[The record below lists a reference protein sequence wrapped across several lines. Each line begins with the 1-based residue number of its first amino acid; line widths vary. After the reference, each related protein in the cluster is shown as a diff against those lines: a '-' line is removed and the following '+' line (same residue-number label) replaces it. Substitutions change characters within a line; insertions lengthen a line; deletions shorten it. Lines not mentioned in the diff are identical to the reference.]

1 MSHPPNESPG
11 GNSGPQLCDADMR
24 VLDFLA
30 EHGFD
35 ASKVPLLPAEDQP
48 RAMALVRQMQVLDAY
63 PADDSDSSFVYAT
76 LARSDR
82 WESAS

>member
-1 MSHPPNESPG
+1 MSSPPEQSPG
-11 GNSGPQLCDADMR
+11 GNSGPHLCEADMR

-35 ASKVPLLPAEDQP
+35 ASKVQLLAAEDQP

-63 PADDSDSSFVYAT
+63 TTDDSDEALLVYIKLYA
-76 LARSDR
+76 
-82 WESAS
+82 ES